1 MDIAYEILNK
11 PNYFYCERLHC
22 RLRIEVCVGRQKAN
36 KQPRK
41 PFDPVPYP
49 DCEGCEQGLKN
60 IQPTMENVGR
70 RGKPRRG
77 RGYRYLSCPLYADC
91 LEIVAKKNWKTFH
104 CNKCD
109 QYPGNKTVTEKIEN
123 KRMCSKCKDNFTISP
138 TNDLCASCMARLSN
152 KSRLSN
158 KAVKAKLKAPA
169 KSNRKANSKGK
180 GKAEKSSHVSLR
192 NSIQINFGK
201 HTSVLD
207 EIQNLAEEE
216 MRPLEWQIIYMLK
229 NHLKGIGGHTIK

>member
-104 CNKCD
+104 CNRCD

-123 KRMCSKCKDNFTISP
+123 SRICETEGCENKTITP
-138 TNDLCASCMARLSN
+138 KHQFCASCLAKKSNAAR
-152 KSRLSN
+152 
-158 KAVKAKLKAPA
+158 AAKKKGPA
-169 KSNRKANSKGK
+169 KSNKTNTKGK
-180 GKAEKSSHVSLR
+180 GTPERSSYGPILSFEINFDHHKTLFD
-192 NSIQINFGK
+192 QINDLATEQIRTPQQQILYLLK
-201 HTSVLD
+201 THP
-207 EIQNLAEEE
+207 NLV
-216 MRPLEWQIIYMLK
+216 K
-229 NHLKGIGGHTIK
+229 VS